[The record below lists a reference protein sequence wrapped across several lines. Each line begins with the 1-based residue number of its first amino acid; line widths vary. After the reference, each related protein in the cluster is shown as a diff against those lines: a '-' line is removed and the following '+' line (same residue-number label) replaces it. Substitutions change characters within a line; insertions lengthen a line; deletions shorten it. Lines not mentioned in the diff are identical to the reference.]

1 MSKPTLSDLSVF
13 LAICAHR
20 SFRKAAD
27 ELGVSPSTLSHAMR
41 SLEGRLGVRLLNRST
56 RSVSPTEAGLRLADQ
71 LRPALLAVDHALED
85 VGKFGKRPSG
95 TLRVSAGASAARV
108 LLARIV
114 PEFRRVYPDVTLDL
128 VAEDA
133 LVDIVEQGF
142 DAGLRLYEAV
152 PQDMTAIRLGGDM
165 RFLAVASPAYLE
177 GRTAPRSPADLAQH
191 QCIRFRLRS
200 GRIFRW
206 EFEKHGEEVAIDVP
220 GTLILDSHG
229 LMIEA
234 AVAGMGIAYVP
245 ESVTRRHLDNGS
257 MVTVLEDWCPYLP
270 GLHLYYPGHRH
281 IPPALRAL
289 IDTIRS
295 MRR

>member
-1 MSKPTLSDLSVF
+1 MSKPTLSDLSAF

-20 SFRKAAD
+20 SFRRAAD

-41 SLEGRLGVRLLNRST
+41 SLESRLGVRLLNRST
-56 RSVSPTEAGLRLADQ
+56 RSVSPTEAGMRLADQ
-71 LRPALLAVDHALED
+71 LRPALLAVDRALDD
-85 VGKFGKRPSG
+85 VGDFGQRSSG
-95 TLRVSAGASAARV
+95 TLRISASASAARV
-108 LLARIV
+108 LFASIV
-114 PEFRRVYPDVTLDL
+114 PAFRRAFPDVTLDL
-128 VAEDA
+128 VAENA
-133 LVDIVEQGF
+133 LVDIVDLGF
-142 DAGLRLYEAV
+142 DAGIRLHEAV
-152 PQDMTAIRLGGDM
+152 PQDMIAIPLGGEM
-165 RFLAVASPAYLE
+165 RFLTVASPAYLE
-177 GRTAPRSPADLAQH
+177 GRTVPRMPADLAHH

-234 AVAGMGIAYVP
+234 AVANMGIAYVP
-245 ESVTRRHLDNGS
+245 ESVARRHLDGGS
-257 MVTVLEDWCPYLP
+257 VVTVLEDWCPYLP

-281 IPPALRAL
+281 VPPALRAL

>member
-1 MSKPTLSDLSVF
+1 MPKPTLIDMSAF

-41 SLEGRLGVRLLNRST
+41 SLEQQLDVRLLNRST
-56 RSVSPTEAGLRLADQ
+56 RSVSPTEAGQRFADR

-85 VGKFGKRPSG
+85 VGDFGKRPSG

-114 PEFRRVYPDVTLDL
+114 PEFRRAYPDITLDL
-128 VAEDA
+128 VAEGA
-133 LVDIVEQGF
+133 LVDIVDQGF
-142 DAGLRLYEAV
+142 DAGIRLHEAV
-152 PQDMTAIRLGGDM
+152 PQDMIAVPLGGEM
-165 RFLAVASPAYLE
+165 RFLAVASPGYLE
-177 GRTAPRSPADLAQH
+177 ERAVPRSPDDLAHH

-206 EFEKHGEEVAIDVP
+206 EFEKRGEEVAIDAP
-220 GTLILDSHG
+220 GNLILDSHG

-234 AVAGMGIAYVP
+234 AVASMGIAYVP
-245 ESVTRRHLDNGS
+245 ESVARRHLDNGS
-257 MVTVLEDWCPYLP
+257 VVTVLEDWCPYLP
-270 GLHLYYPGHRH
+270 GLQLYYPGHRH
-281 IPPALRAL
+281 VPPALRAFV
-289 IDTIRS
+289 DTIRS
-295 MRR
+295 VRQ